1 MARLRTSSPIFV
13 FSGLLALGCGGEDAP
28 SGATG
33 SGGAGAST
41 NASTG
46 VGGAGSTSSSAASGG
61 GGASA
66 TGPVV
71 DGCPIYSAAHPLNR
85 SVEAQPVHPMS
96 ATWVTSIGAD
106 TTFHPDF
113 GSAQYGY
120 YGIPHNT
127 VAAEQP
133 ETPVD
138 ITLYPEQSDLGPYHV
153 PDGALVEGPSDSH
166 LLVLHHQPG
175 GGCIAEEMWQ
185 FSADSG
191 GFSASS
197 AARFD
202 LRDDAAL
209 RPNGW
214 TSADAAG
221 LSIVQLTLKY
231 EETKACDIRHAVRFT
246 VEESQSAHIYPA
258 RHHAGSAD
266 PSLPPMGARFR
277 LRASFDTSAFFPGA
291 QCFLEALKTYG
302 GVIADNGSAW
312 YFQGEPTPGSPA
324 DVQPYDGW
332 DDDAWVDAMDQV
344 RGSDVEFVET
354 DFETPGVPDA
364 LDTTEGP

>member
-1 MARLRTSSPIFV
+1 LRSLVLASFALGGCGTDDAATSS
-13 FSGLLALGCGGEDAP
+13 GQ
-28 SGATG
+28 
-33 SGGAGAST
+33 
-41 NASTG
+41 
-46 VGGAGSTSSSAASGG
+46 G

-66 TGPVV
+66 TASTAGAGGASSASSSSSGGGAASGPMV
-71 DGCPIYSAAHPLNR
+71 DGCELYSAAHPLNR
-85 SVEAQPVHPMS
+85 SVAALPVHPQS
-96 ATWVTSIGAD
+96 DTWRASIGAD
-106 TTFHPDF
+106 TPFHADF

-127 VAAEQP
+127 VPAAQP

-138 ITLYPEQSDLGPYHV
+138 ITLYPSESDLAPYHV

-166 LLVLHHQPG
+166 LLILHPQPG

-191 GFSASS
+191 GFSASC

-231 EETKACDIRHAVRFT
+231 EETKACDIRHAIRFT

-277 LRASFDTSAFFPGA
+277 LRASYDTSAVFPQA
-291 QCFLEALKTYG
+291 RCFLEALKSYG
-302 GVIADNGSAW
+302 GVIADNGSDW

-324 DVQPYDGW
+324 DIQPYDGW
-332 DDDAWVDAMDQV
+332 DDDAWVAAMDQV
-344 RGSDVEFVET
+344 HGSDVEFVET

-364 LDTTEGP
+364 LDTTEAP